1 VLLYDTD
8 TDPVAVQL
16 ITVFLL

>member
-16 ITVFLL
+16 IMVFLL